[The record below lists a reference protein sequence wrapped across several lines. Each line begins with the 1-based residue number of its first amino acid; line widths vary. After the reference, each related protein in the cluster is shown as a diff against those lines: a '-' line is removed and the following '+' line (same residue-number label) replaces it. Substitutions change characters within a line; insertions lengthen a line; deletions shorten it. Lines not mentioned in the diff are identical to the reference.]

1 MSSNETTTGFKP
13 KKSVALSGQVAGNT
27 ALCTVGRSGND
38 LHYRGYDILDLAVGS
53 QFEEVAHLPSSTAK
67 ITGALYAPRP

>member
-27 ALCTVGRSGND
+27 A
-38 LHYRGYDILDLAVGS
+38 
-53 QFEEVAHLPSSTAK
+53 
-67 ITGALYAPRP
+67 